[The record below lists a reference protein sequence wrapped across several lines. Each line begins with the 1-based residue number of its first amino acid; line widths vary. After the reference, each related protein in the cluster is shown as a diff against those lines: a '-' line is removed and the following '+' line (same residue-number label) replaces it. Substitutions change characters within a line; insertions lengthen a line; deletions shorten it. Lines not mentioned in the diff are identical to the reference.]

1 MTDRNSK
8 VRRRIAAGKLRL
20 RVRDLRNLG
29 PRAEALLA
37 EIGIHSVEALRE
49 RGALEA
55 YLALRRAGHSQSLN
69 LLWALVGALEPWPE
83 GRDWREVAR
92 SPARLPL
99 KLEVEARDSA
109 RASTLQAAG
118 DLPGRSTQGRK
129 NRTSL
134 RRTQPAGEG
143 AWVPGLPF
151 EGSPKKKN
159 RPSGR
164 SSGATPRGT
173 RGR

>member
-29 PRAEALLA
+29 PRAETLLA

-55 YLALRRAGHSQSLN
+55 YLELRRRGSMKTLN
-69 LLWALVGALEPWPE
+69 MLWALVGALDPWPE
-83 GRDWREVAR
+83 GTDWREVAR
-92 SPARLPL
+92 SEARLPL
-99 KLEVEARDSA
+99 MLEVEARDQA
-109 RASTLQAAG
+109 RAAVKEAATVAVT
-118 DLPGRSTQGRK
+118 PSIEAEE
-129 NRTSL
+129 
-134 RRTQPAGEG
+134 PI

-151 EGSPKKKN
+151 ESARPNKKKN
-159 RPSGR
+159 RR
-164 SSGATPRGT
+164 
-173 RGR
+173 

>member
-55 YLALRRAGHSQSLN
+55 YLELRRRGSMKTLN
-69 LLWALVGALEPWPE
+69 MLWALVGALDPWPE
-83 GRDWREVAR
+83 GTDWREVSR
-92 SPARLPL
+92 SEARLPL
-99 KLEVEARDSA
+99 MLEVEARDQA
-109 RASTLQAAG
+109 RAAVQQAAKVAVT
-118 DLPGRSTQGRK
+118 PS
-129 NRTSL
+129 SEAEE
-134 RRTQPAGEG
+134 PIE
-143 AWVPGLPF
+143 WVPGLPF
-151 EGSPKKKN
+151 ESANLKKKN
-159 RPSGR
+159 RR
-164 SSGATPRGT
+164 
-173 RGR
+173 

>member
-55 YLALRRAGHSQSLN
+55 YLELRRRGSMKTLN
-69 LLWALVGALEPWPE
+69 MLWALVGALDPWPE
-83 GRDWREVAR
+83 GTDWREVSR
-92 SPARLPL
+92 SEARLPL
-99 KLEVEARDSA
+99 MLEVEARDQA
-109 RASTLQAAG
+109 RAAVQQAATVAVT
-118 DLPGRSTQGRK
+118 PSTEAEEE
-129 NRTSL
+129 
-134 RRTQPAGEG
+134 PIE
-143 AWVPGLPF
+143 WVPGLPF
-151 EGSPKKKN
+151 ESARPNKKKN
-159 RPSGR
+159 RR
-164 SSGATPRGT
+164 
-173 RGR
+173 

>member
-29 PRAEALLA
+29 PRAETLLA

-55 YLALRRAGHSQSLN
+55 YLELRRRGSMKTLN
-69 LLWALVGALEPWPE
+69 MLWALVGALDPWPE
-83 GRDWREVAR
+83 GTDWREVAR
-92 SPARLPL
+92 SEARLPL
-99 KLEVEARDSA
+99 MLEVEARDQA
-109 RASTLQAAG
+109 RAAVQEAG
-118 DLPGRSTQGRK
+118 TVAVTPSIEAEE
-129 NRTSL
+129 
-134 RRTQPAGEG
+134 PI

-151 EGSPKKKN
+151 ESARPNKKKN
-159 RPSGR
+159 RR
-164 SSGATPRGT
+164 
-173 RGR
+173 

>member
-29 PRAEALLA
+29 PRAETLLA

-55 YLALRRAGHSQSLN
+55 YLELRRRGSMKTLN
-69 LLWALVGALEPWPE
+69 MLWALVGALDPWPE
-83 GRDWREVAR
+83 GTDWREVAR
-92 SPARLPL
+92 SEARLPL
-99 KLEVEARDSA
+99 MLEVEARDQA
-109 RASTLQAAG
+109 RAAVQEAATVAVT
-118 DLPGRSTQGRK
+118 PSIEAEE
-129 NRTSL
+129 
-134 RRTQPAGEG
+134 PI

-151 EGSPKKKN
+151 ESARPNKKKN
-159 RPSGR
+159 RR
-164 SSGATPRGT
+164 
-173 RGR
+173 